1 MAEQTMTSRE
11 RMLAALRC
19 QQPDHVPMSPFIHQ
33 GPLRLEP
40 LYWRNQFQRAEVMLE
55 MGLDPTID
63 IWLPDPQP
71 HPDVAIK
78 TWREQKEGKTYITKE
93 YHTPA
98 GVLRQTVH
106 ESDDWCDPDHGPW
119 QPTIF
124 GIEHRNGFGVE
135 LFDDHNVSRR
145 TEPWVKGPE
154 DLDKLRYIIRPMSG
168 WQLDEWRMDVERALD
183 FAHKH
188 HLMTYVRR
196 SIVGDA
202 FQWFCDIPWFL
213 MQLYDDPE
221 FVKEFLDIFHQWQL
235 ASLDEVLQFDVD
247 CVQYRGWYEIS
258 TYWGPRG
265 FENFL
270 VPIIEEE
277 TQKVHDAGPL
287 VAFLLPEGAG
297 VYADILARMSFD
309 CLYYVDPKML
319 HAGNLQDLFDAIG
332 DSKSFWGGVNAEVT
346 LLSEDPDR
354 IDAAVKEA
362 IEILGQNGGLIL
374 GAGLFVAISNQSI
387 LYMIDSWRKYRDM
400 YS

>member
-1 MAEQTMTSRE
+1 MAQQAMTSRE

-19 QQPDHVPMSPFIHQ
+19 EQPDHVPMSPYMYQ
-33 GPLRLEP
+33 GPWRREP
-40 LYWRNQFQRAEVMLE
+40 LYWRNQFERAQMMLE
-55 MGLDPTID
+55 MELDPTID

-71 HPDVAIK
+71 HHDVEIK
-78 TWREQKEGKTYITKE
+78 TWREQKDGKTYLTKE

-98 GVLRQTVH
+98 GTLRQTVH
-106 ESDDWCDPDHGPW
+106 ETNDWCHPDHGPW

-124 GIEHRNGFGVE
+124 GIEHRRGFGMH

-154 DLDKLRYIIRPMSG
+154 DLDKLRYIIRPLDG
-168 WQLDEWRMDVERALD
+168 YELDEWRMDVERALD
-183 FAHKH
+183 FARDH

-221 FVKEFLDIFHQWQL
+221 FVKEFLDIFHRWQL

-277 TQKVHDAGPL
+277 TQKVHDAGVL
-287 VAFLLPEGAG
+287 VSYLLPEGAG
-297 VYADILARMSFD
+297 VYADILAKMSFD
-309 CLYYVDPKML
+309 CLYYVDPLML
-319 HAGNLQDLFDAIG
+319 HAGDLDDLFDAIG
-332 DSKSFWGGVNAEVT
+332 DSKSFWGGVNAEIT
-346 LLSEDPDR
+346 LQSEDPDR
-354 IDAAVKEA
+354 IDAEVKRA
-362 IEILGQNGGLIL
+362 IEALGKNGGLIL
-374 GAGLFVAISNQSI
+374 GAGLFLTVSNQSI
-387 LYMIDSWRKYRDM
+387 LYMIDSWRKYKDM